1 MAWNKDKDGKIEA
14 AEPPQGDGLDLEIVN
29 AGLTTVPSN
38 SGRYSYWPAQL
49 YHVVVRGGIEQERA
63 YYWMCDTAPN
73 VLAIE
78 PPAHL
83 KQA

>member
-1 MAWNKDKDGKIEA
+1 MFKVWMKLQT
-14 AEPPQGDGLDLEIVN
+14 EPPSVYLDTDLDLDVTNIGE
-29 AGLTTVPSN
+29 ARVPPN

-49 YHVVVRGGIEQERA
+49 YHVVVRGGTEQERA

-78 PPAHL
+78 PPEYL